1 MSHNAQN
8 KPMIALAL
16 TTALAGVAL
25 SGCSTKTAP
34 IAGNSFEKAQTEL
47 VRGNS
52 SKAVKHAEAAVQA
65 EPRNAGYRATLGAAY
80 MEAGRF
86 ASAATS
92 FNDAMVLGNTDA
104 RTVLSY
110 ALAETAQGN
119 NAVALAALKQHR
131 NAIDDADLGLAY
143 ALAGE
148 PARGVHVLSNALRG
162 GQNTAKV
169 RQNLA
174 YSYALQGNWRAAR
187 LMAAEDVPAN
197 QINHRIGEWAATVG
211 PQAYQARVANLLGVK
226 PAQDSGQPLRLA
238 LSNNPSQQQMFAE
251 SAASAPTDS
260 AASAFEQSP
269 SYTANGELAP
279 IGQTAAS
286 TAAPVAAPMPVAAAK
301 PKVAQSAPK
310 PVVAPKIAPEMAMAQ
325 PKPAKPAASAGT
337 PDDLF
342 SQMAPSSAAAKPK
355 PATMSAADIAAAE
368 AKIANA
374 AEPKTQR
381 FAAAFGSPVS
391 KPAVG
396 ASAKPSASPAATAAR
411 FVSKA
416 VVQQIPAG
424 YREAKPASKPAA
436 RIANSSPQRRMVAK
450 PAASTNVSSAG
461 THLVQLG
468 SFTSRAVAESAS
480 KKLSQ
485 RHSQLKGRDIMITE
499 AKVNGKT
506 YWRVA
511 AAGFGQGSAKS
522 ACNALKAKGQAC
534 FAYSASRKLP
544 GAVDRGVRIAAR

>member
-34 IAGNSFEKAQTEL
+34 IAGNSFEKARTEL

-65 EPRNAGYRATLGAAY
+65 QPQDAGYRAMLGAAY
-80 MEAGRF
+80 MDAGRF

-92 FNDAMVLGNTDA
+92 FNDAMVLGNTEA

-131 NAIDDADLGLAY
+131 NTIDDADLGLAY

-148 PARGVHVLSNALRG
+148 PARGVHILSNALRG
-162 GQNTAKV
+162 GENTAKV

-197 QINHRIGEWAATVG
+197 QINQRIAEWAANVG
-211 PQAYQARVANLLGVK
+211 PQAYQTRVANLLGVK
-226 PAQDSGQPLRLA
+226 PVQDNGQPMRLA

-251 SAASAPTDS
+251 SAASAPADA
-260 AASAFEQSP
+260 AASAFNQSP

-279 IGQTAAS
+279 VGQTA
-286 TAAPVAAPMPVAAAK
+286 AAPVAATVAAPAPTPIAK
-301 PKVAQSAPK
+301 PKMAKVAPAKSAGTPVDLLPKLAEAK
-310 PVVAPKIAPEMAMAQ
+310 PV
-325 PKPAKPAASAGT
+325 PAASAE
-337 PDDLF
+337 
-342 SQMAPSSAAAKPK
+342 AALERQPV
-355 PATMSAADIAAAE
+355 
-368 AKIANA
+368 
-374 AEPKTQR
+374 R
-381 FAAAFGSPVS
+381 FGAAFGTPVS
-391 KPAVG
+391 KPAVSG
-396 ASAKPSASPAATAAR
+396 TVKPAASPAATGAQ

-416 VVQQIPAG
+416 VVQQMPTG
-424 YREAKPASKPAA
+424 YREAKPAPTRVARPAA
-436 RIANSSPQRRMVAK
+436 RIATTAQQRRMVAK
-450 PAASTNVSSAG
+450 PGASTSALSES

-468 SFTSRAVAESAS
+468 SFTSRDAAASAS

-485 RHSQLKGRDIMITE
+485 RHSLLKGRDIMITE
-499 AKVNGKT
+499 AKVSGKT

-522 ACNALKAKGQAC
+522 ACSALKSKGQAC
-534 FAYSASRKLP
+534 FAYSATRKLP
-544 GAVDRGVRIAAR
+544 GAVDRGARIAAR

>member
-1 MSHNAQN
+1 MSHTAQN

-34 IAGNSFEKAQTEL
+34 IAGNSFQKAQTEL
-47 VRGNS
+47 ARGNS

-65 EPRNAGYRATLGAAY
+65 TPRDAGYRAMLGAAY

-86 ASAATS
+86 GSAATS

-119 NAVALAALKQHR
+119 YAVALATLKQHR
-131 NAIDDADLGLAY
+131 NSIDDADLGLAY

-148 PARGVHVLSNALRG
+148 PARGVHVLSNTLRSG
-162 GQNTAKV
+162 ENTAKV

-197 QINHRIGEWAATVG
+197 QINQRIAEWAANVS
-211 PQAYQARVANLLGVK
+211 PEAYQIRVANLLGVK
-226 PAQDSGQPLRLA
+226 PSQDSGQPLRLA

-251 SAASAPTDS
+251 SAASAPAGS
-260 AASAFEQSP
+260 AASAFEQAP

-279 IGQTAAS
+279 VGQSASSTAAPIAAPVPVAVVKPKMAQS
-286 TAAPVAAPMPVAAAK
+286 APTPVAAPVAAPVSAAPKMAAAK
-301 PKVAQSAPK
+301 PKKSAGVPEDLLSQMVR
-310 PVVAPKIAPEMAMAQ
+310 PAPAAAIPAPA
-325 PKPAKPAASAGT
+325 PAAS
-337 PDDLF
+337 
-342 SQMAPSSAAAKPK
+342 SQERQPV
-355 PATMSAADIAAAE
+355 
-368 AKIANA
+368 
-374 AEPKTQR
+374 R

-391 KPAVG
+391 KSSVSGTVKPAAKPAV
-396 ASAKPSASPAATAAR
+396 SPATTAAR
-411 FVSKA
+411 HVSRA
-416 VVQQIPAG
+416 VVQHIPAG
-424 YREAKPASKPAA
+424 YREPKAAPKPAARVAPTAQQRRMVSKPAA
-436 RIANSSPQRRMVAK
+436 A
-450 PAASTNVSSAG
+450 NVSSKG

-485 RHSQLKGRDIMITE
+485 RHSLLKGRDIMITE

-511 AAGFGQGSAKS
+511 AAGFGQSSAKS
-522 ACNALKAKGQAC
+522 ACSALKSKGQAC
-534 FAYSASRKLP
+534 FAYAASRKLP
-544 GAVDRGVRIAAR
+544 GAVNRGIRIAAR